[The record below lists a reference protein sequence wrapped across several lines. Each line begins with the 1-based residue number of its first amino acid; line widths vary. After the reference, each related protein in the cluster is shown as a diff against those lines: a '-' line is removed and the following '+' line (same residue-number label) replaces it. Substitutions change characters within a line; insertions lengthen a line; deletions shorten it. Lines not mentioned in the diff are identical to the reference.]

1 MNEIFKRLRTI
12 AIVLAATLFCASC
25 SEVPSTS
32 TNPWQVVELPTE
44 ATFYDLAFTETD
56 TQHGWLVGSRG
67 SLFETTDG
75 GENWEACPLDF
86 GEENIVFTSVDF
98 SGDEGWAVGEPSIL
112 LHTTDGGETWFR
124 VPLSKKLPG
133 APNSIVAT
141 GPHSAEM
148 TTNIGAVYA
157 TENDGQNWK
166 ALVQD
171 ALGVFRNIDRN
182 AAGQYVTVSA
192 NGNFYSTWDP
202 ESGEWTPHNRQDSR
216 RVQNMGFRP
225 DGGLWMLARGGQL
238 RFSDGE
244 STEEWLEAQSP
255 EFSTSWGLLDMAY
268 RTPEEVWVVGG
279 SGNLLV
285 SYDGG
290 EPETWR
296 KDRAVEDVPSNFNYI
311 RFLDEQR
318 GFILGQRGIL
328 LRYVPTEETAT
339 EEAA

>member
-1 MNEIFKRLRTI
+1 MNDIFKRLRTI
-12 AIVLAATLFCASC
+12 AIVLVATLFCASC

-32 TNPWQVVELPTE
+32 ANPWQVLELPTP
-44 ATFYDLAFTETD
+44 ATFYDIAFTDTD
-56 TQHGWLVGSRG
+56 TDRGWLVGSRG
-67 SLFETTDG
+67 SLFETNDG
-75 GENWEACPLDF
+75 GETWEERPLDF

-112 LHTTDGGETWFR
+112 LHTTDAGKSWFR

-133 APNSIVAT
+133 APSSIVAT
-141 GPHSAEM
+141 GANSAEM
-148 TTNIGAVYA
+148 TTNIGAIYA
-157 TENDGQNWK
+157 TEDGGQNWK

-182 AAGQYVTVSA
+182 ASGQYVTVSA

-202 ESGEWTPHNRQDSR
+202 TTGDWTPHNRQDSR

-238 RFSDGE
+238 RFSDGG

-290 EPETWR
+290 EPETWQ
-296 KDRAVEDVPSNFNYI
+296 KDRDVENVPSNFNYI
-311 RFLDEQR
+311 RFLNEDR

-328 LRYVPTEETAT
+328 LRYTPEG
-339 EEAA
+339 EAA